1 MCRFSSDCISSHR
14 IFLAPVSLPHLP
26 LLPFLPPLPLLQVK
40 GFQVTP
46 ECTTTM
52 RFYAEH
58 RLLRAPR
65 FLPSSPIRGR
75 GKTGAGGMGTIGA
88 RDEEDDDSV
97 TVGESVTK
105 HRTDAPAV
113 PAHNPTPASFLYTP
127 HLSSEELRGRL
138 SAQMGVRCD
147 LCGRGF
153 KTDRE
158 VVRVQGQGQGQ
169 GRGEERGDEE
179 EEEQRQ
185 RPGHRQPHSGNADS
199 GAQSTS
205 ASAAMYSGGAPVPTT
220 GEGRGGYRL
229 NHVVWR

>member
-127 HLSSEELRGRL
+127 HLSSEALRGRL
-138 SAQMGVRCD
+138 SAQMGVRCE

-158 VVRVQGQGQGQ
+158 VVRVQGQGQWPGQ
-169 GRGEERGDEE
+169 GQGEGQEDEE
-179 EEEQRQ
+179 EQEQGRRREHGQQ
-185 RPGHRQPHSGNADS
+185 RSSSAGPGAFSAS
-199 GAQSTS
+199 AS
-205 ASAAMYSGGAPVPTT
+205 ASAAMYSGGAPVPTS
-220 GEGRGGYRL
+220 GEGRGG
-229 NHVVWR
+229 